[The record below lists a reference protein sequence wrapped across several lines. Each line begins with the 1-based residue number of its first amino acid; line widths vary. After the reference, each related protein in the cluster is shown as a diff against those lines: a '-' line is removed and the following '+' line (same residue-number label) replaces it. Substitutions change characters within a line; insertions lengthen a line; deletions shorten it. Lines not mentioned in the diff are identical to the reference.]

1 MGLLR
6 ILRRRWVPEI
16 FTRNRSTSAHAKL
29 CSLCHNYT
37 VTDTVGKRIGKMME
51 REKGREKSEVNQIKS

>member
-1 MGLLR
+1 
-6 ILRRRWVPEI
+6 
-16 FTRNRSTSAHAKL
+16 
-29 CSLCHNYT
+29 